1 MPPAGR
7 RASYEVFEVA
17 VPAFVLPLLADFDPD
32 PDPDPDPD
40 ADADADDDPDGAL
53 VIVPEAEL
61 LVADGADDLVLDAAV
76 LPLPLDA
83 CRTIR
88 ASMSGRNF
96 GHANVNVERKRKRV
110 E

>member
-1 MPPAGR
+1 
-7 RASYEVFEVA
+7 VA
-17 VPAFVLPLLADFDPD
+17 VPAFVLPLLADFD

-61 LVADGADDLVLDAAV
+61 LVADGADDPVLDAAV
-76 LPLPLDA
+76 LALPRRLVA